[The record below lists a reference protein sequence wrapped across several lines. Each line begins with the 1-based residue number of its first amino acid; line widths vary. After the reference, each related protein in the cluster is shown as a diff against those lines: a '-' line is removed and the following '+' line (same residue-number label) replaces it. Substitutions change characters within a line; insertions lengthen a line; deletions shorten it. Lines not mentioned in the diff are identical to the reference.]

1 MCCIKHVSWASQNI
15 DTIVSLQSLHILKHK
30 ILYFLL
36 CSHLKEPALPIW
48 VVCSESHFTLL
59 YRLLSDNRDASGS
72 ASLGSD
78 LTLMY
83 YDGLANQE
91 QPIKLTVSK
100 ALQPDGTAKHDQT
113 DVVQHKGSADNG
125 LVPPLEH
132 VLHTKWPEATVHWSG
147 CEPIL

>member
-1 MCCIKHVSWASQNI
+1 MN
-15 DTIVSLQSLHILKHK
+15 
-30 ILYFLL
+30 
-36 CSHLKEPALPIW
+36 
-48 VVCSESHFTLL
+48 
-59 YRLLSDNRDASGS
+59 ASGT
-72 ASLGSD
+72 ASSD
-78 LTLMY
+78 FGFTLMY

-100 ALQPDGTAKHDQT
+100 ALQSDGIAKHDQT
-113 DVVQHKGSADNG
+113 GKVQQKGTTASDS